1 MLVCEACR
9 SRLTEP
15 SWPRC
20 PRCHHPR
27 GTGRAEADDCLHCR
41 PWPAAL
47 TAARCAVVLRAP
59 ATDLVHALKYGGWSG
74 LARPLGDRMARV
86 ARSDPSVSVRGPAGV
101 VVPVPTTSSRLRARG
116 YNQAGLLADRVGAR
130 LGLPVGDA
138 LERVRGDVSQTAL
151 TPEERRSNVRGA
163 FRCSRPVRGASV
175 LLVDDVLTTGAT
187 AGEAA
192 ATLVAA
198 GADRVVLVAFA
209 RALPGGGGLRDGS
222 AGLAA

>member
-1 MLVCEACR
+1 
-9 SRLTEP
+9 
-15 SWPRC
+15 
-20 PRCHHPR
+20 
-27 GTGRAEADDCLHCR
+27 
-41 PWPAAL
+41 
-47 TAARCAVVLRAP
+47 
-59 ATDLVHALKYGGWSG
+59 
-74 LARPLGDRMARV
+74 MARV
-86 ARSDPSVSVRGPAGV
+86 ARSDPSVSVQGPVRV

-163 FRCSRPVRGASV
+163 FRCSGPVRGASV

-192 ATLVAA
+192 TTLVAA

-209 RALPGGGGLRDGS
+209 RALAGAGRLREGS